1 MKKKPFHD
9 SLKFKTIESTCIY
22 PFKLVWAQ
30 RKHVKISYG
39 YQCLLGIFSVLLVI
53 ICTGLFLVICLNT
66 YARRLASPVSTSSH
80 NIWIWGSIVWNELK
94 TKTKNINPLLDS
106 EKEVQGGWKLPFPER
121 NIQVSFVELVIT
133 NNFF

>member
-1 MKKKPFHD
+1 MKITFHD
-9 SLKFKTIESTCIY
+9 SLWFKTIQCTCIY

-39 YQCLLGIFSVLLVI
+39 YQCLLESFSVSISI
-53 ICTGLFLVICLNT
+53 ICTWLFWVICLNT

-94 TKTKNINPLLDS
+94 TKTKKTLIPCWIQKKKFKGVGNSLFLNEIFRLL
-106 EKEVQGGWKLPFPER
+106 WLKL
-121 NIQVSFVELVIT
+121 
-133 NNFF
+133 